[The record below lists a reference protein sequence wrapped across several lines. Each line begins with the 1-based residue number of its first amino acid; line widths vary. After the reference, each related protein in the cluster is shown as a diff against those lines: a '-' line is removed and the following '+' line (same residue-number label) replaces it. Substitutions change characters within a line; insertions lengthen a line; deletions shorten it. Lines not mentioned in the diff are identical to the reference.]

1 MQILLVEL
9 SLLLITTAASLAG
22 KVTIQVRHGD
32 CPDGCCGTNDWT
44 CSSLV
49 AALER
54 VRPIGNISQE
64 IHILLYNSQ
73 PPQPYILSPDVADFV
88 GMMNFTLQGFDGL
101 VDICCRSGAGLSF
114 IYSTNITFKNV
125 RFLGCGVLRN
135 STSRDLSVQHQNSFL
150 TFRSSLFFLFC
161 ADVTMLNVDVSQ
173 SNGTGV
179 VLYSTV
185 GKNTFTDSKF
195 VDNAASSYP
204 QGGGGG
210 MTVEF
215 VFCIPGD
222 LSCFEKNS
230 LQVQT
235 STHLML
241 HTVLATVVFY
251 RTEPLQP
258 ITAQQ
263 HLHLLSKVTTLL
275 WADPFS
281 SWLVSS

>member
-1 MQILLVEL
+1 MEQELCCTAQLAKIRSLIQNLWTMQLL
-9 SLLLITTAASLAG
+9 A
-22 KVTIQVRHGD
+22 
-32 CPDGCCGTNDWT
+32 
-44 CSSLV
+44 
-49 AALER
+49 
-54 VRPIGNISQE
+54 
-64 IHILLYNSQ
+64 IH
-73 PPQPYILSPDVADFV
+73 
-88 GMMNFTLQGFDGL
+88 
-101 VDICCRSGAGLSF
+101 
-114 IYSTNITFKNV
+114 KEEE
-125 RFLGCGVLRN
+125 
-135 STSRDLSVQHQNSFL
+135 
-150 TFRSSLFFLFC
+150 
-161 ADVTMLNVDVSQ
+161 
-173 SNGTGV
+173 
-179 VLYSTV
+179 
-185 GKNTFTDSKF
+185 
-195 VDNAASSYP
+195 
-204 QGGGGG
+204 GG

-281 SWLVSS
+281 SWLLSS